1 MAVFPE
7 VSSHCHKSC
16 KHASN
21 LNFGRARLALCPS
34 LCLFAFPVGSQS
46 WIASSYSP
54 WVESSASF
62 VQRSTKLSNC
72 TMWTGNQFTS
82 ALFAAVLGLVVA
94 GAFIPASAFSTP
106 ATHYVTRTT
115 RSTDGQLSAV
125 APPPNPTSKVTSGA
139 PNSIDDLKM
148 QILDAIDPTK
158 RGLSATADQRSL
170 IESKIRV
177 LEGACPLVAP
187 ARDSRMAG
195 GWEVLYTTAPPPS
208 NGQLGPFVGV
218 AKQFIDLEGG
228 GYSNILQVGENN
240 WLSAVLDASWE
251 EWDGSLLVDKGGGE
265 KWREA
270 VVEINDDED
279 GSAGVAGEN
288 DASSNNAFD
297 GLMNMFGGQNKA
309 KEGTDKTPDYGAKSW
324 KVDFKTITISLFGF
338 PLLSKTFPE
347 DTARVWKMTC
357 ECFLC
362 CSPLDVFISNVVITH
377 SSSSFI

>member
-1 MAVFPE
+1 
-7 VSSHCHKSC
+7 
-16 KHASN
+16 
-21 LNFGRARLALCPS
+21 
-34 LCLFAFPVGSQS
+34 
-46 WIASSYSP
+46 
-54 WVESSASF
+54 
-62 VQRSTKLSNC
+62 
-72 TMWTGNQFTS
+72 MWTGNQFTS

-94 GAFIPASAFSTP
+94 GAFIPVSAFSTP
-106 ATHYVTRTT
+106 ATHYV
-115 RSTDGQLSAV
+115 
-125 APPPNPTSKVTSGA
+125 APPPNPTPKLTSGA
-139 PNSIDDLKM
+139 ANSIDNIKI

-170 IESKIRV
+170 IETKIRI
-177 LEGACPLVAP
+177 LEAACPLIAP
-187 ARDSRMAG
+187 ARDPRMGG

-265 KWREA
+265 KWRKA
-270 VVEINDDED
+270 VVELDDEED
-279 GSAGVAGEN
+279 DSAGVAGEN
-288 DASSNNAFD
+288 DASSNNVLD

-309 KEGTDKTPDYGAKSW
+309 KERNDQTPDYGATSW

-338 PLLSKTFPE
+338 TLLSKTFPE

-357 ECFLC
+357 GYLLC
-362 CSPLDVFISNVVITH
+362 CTCSALDHKCDDVFISNVVITDT
-377 SSSSFI
+377 SSSSHLIT